1 MSLEVI
7 LCYDETKKRRL
18 LKHVTLGGVTFEV
31 SSRKFYLFTCVTQKP
46 LPVYVPVLLLCHV
59 TVLLV
64 KLLYFLLHDTHCTLD
79 YLFSHICA
87 TRYITTSLVIFNF
100 CCTSRNIILVFDV
113 RRLTHYSLFCSHKSH
128 FCCLLFLTRHFF
140 NI

>member
-1 MSLEVI
+1 M
-7 LCYDETKKRRL
+7 RRL

-46 LPVYVPVLLLCHV
+46 LPVYVPVLLLWHV

-64 KLLYFLLHDTHCTLD
+64 KSLYFLLHGTHCTLD

-113 RRLTHYSLFCSHKSH
+113 RCLTHYSLFCSHKSH